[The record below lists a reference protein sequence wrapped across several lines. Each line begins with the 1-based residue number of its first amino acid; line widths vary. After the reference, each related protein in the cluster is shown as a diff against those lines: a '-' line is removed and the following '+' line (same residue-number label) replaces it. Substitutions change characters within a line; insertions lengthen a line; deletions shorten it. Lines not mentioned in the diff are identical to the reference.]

1 MRIPGIRDARRCLIF
16 NRCLYNFVPPTPIYL
31 IPVRPSILGSHRGG
45 LYANP
50 RQVRAAFR
58 HRRCLPRLPGSVAV
72 ASWILLSPVYN
83 QRQLDHHQMPSDV
96 PPMWIP
102 SLGYGWDDFPS
113 NPTSLTGLVSSHV
126 VDDRSET
133 TSQCFEAPAT
143 IGHWQLQDGVVV
155 VAKATARICLA
166 RCGQTGR
173 PG

>member
-1 MRIPGIRDARRCLIF
+1 MRDTTGCLIF
-16 NRCLYNFVPPTPIYL
+16 NRCLYNFDAPTPMYL
-31 IPVRPSILGSHRGG
+31 IPVHSSVLESYRGG
-45 LYANP
+45 LYANS

-58 HRRCLPRLPGSVAV
+58 HRRRLPRLLGSVAV
-72 ASWILLSPVYN
+72 ASWILLSSVYN
-83 QRQLDHHQMPSDV
+83 QRQLDYHQMPSDV

-113 NPTSLTGLVSSHV
+113 NPTSPTGLVSSHV

-173 PG
+173 PS